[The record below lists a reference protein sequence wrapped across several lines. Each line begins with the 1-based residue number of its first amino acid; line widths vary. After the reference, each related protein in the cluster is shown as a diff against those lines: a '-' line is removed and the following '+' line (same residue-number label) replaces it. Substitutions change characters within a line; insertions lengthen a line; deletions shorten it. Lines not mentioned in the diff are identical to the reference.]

1 MAAIPRRVQSEDS
14 DRRPL
19 ISHDG
24 TITGCTGSA
33 TELRFIILGGD
44 EDLMADA
51 CDIILRERAG
61 RTEIQHRKGHVFG
74 KKVIVLKTPSTWM
87 SQVASCLCFS
97 SRVKSI
103 KDEMVY
109 CASLVFPGPHAFLLV
124 TDNSKVTGK
133 ERYLLRAIA
142 EVFGKEALDYVM
154 LLIIGRT
161 EPKGIDSVRN
171 YVRKFYT
178 LEDTEQSVQCL
189 FRETEIMTQNNES
202 TFFIQPSYENLMK
215 KVFLSWEKERDA
227 EIQKQHAQEMT
238 ALEERFRTTESNL
251 KKETD
256 TLRELML
263 ATMIRLKKYKD
274 SEEQNQQ
281 GASGAQEDLLFK
293 ECSNTALKNM
303 FPSIIDDFTERDNAL
318 KEQLAA
324 CKDTVSTLKD
334 MFSSLTDDYVHHDS
348 QIKSENE
355 KLQRELEQHKLKER
369 EWEQKLKELE
379 DRLRQ
384 EKGLSR
390 REKELESKE
399 GGTAKK
405 EQEIQTTGEEHNLH
419 RNVELTS
426 PGLSQEQRR
435 PLDERGELSKDED
448 SHDSE
453 SLEFG
458 KPSQIYQR

>member
-19 ISHDG
+19 ISHEHDTPQYG

-44 EDLMADA
+44 KDLMANA

-74 KKVIVLKTPSTWM
+74 KKVIVVKTPSSWM
-87 SQVASCLCFS
+87 SQVVSCLCFS

-103 KDEMVY
+103 KDEMVD

-124 TDNSKVTGK
+124 TDNRKVIK
-133 ERYLLRAIA
+133 EEKYLLKAIA
-142 EVFGKEALDYVM
+142 KVFGKEALDYVM

-161 EPKGIDSVRN
+161 EPKGIDSVRS

-178 LEDTEQSVQCL
+178 LEDNELSVQSL
-189 FRETEIMTQNNES
+189 FAETEIMTQNNES
-202 TFFIQPSYENLMK
+202 TFFIQPSYKNLIK
-215 KVFLSWEKERDA
+215 AFLSWEKERDA

-263 ATMIRLKKYKD
+263 ATMIRLKKSKD

-303 FPSIIDDFTERDNAL
+303 FPSIIDDFTERENAL

-334 MFSSLTDDYVHHDS
+334 MYSSLTDDYVHDDS
-348 QIKSENE
+348 QMKSENE

-419 RNVELTS
+419 RNYLKNNAD
-426 PGLSQEQRR
+426 L
-435 PLDERGELSKDED
+435 
-448 SHDSE
+448 
-453 SLEFG
+453 
-458 KPSQIYQR
+458 